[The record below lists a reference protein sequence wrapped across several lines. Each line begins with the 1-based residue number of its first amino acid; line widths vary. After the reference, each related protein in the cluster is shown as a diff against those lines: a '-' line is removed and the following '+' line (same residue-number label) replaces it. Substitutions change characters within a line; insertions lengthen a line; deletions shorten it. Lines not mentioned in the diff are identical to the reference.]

1 MDRYEKL
8 RNELLDINQ
17 AVSHVLSKSETVIG
31 TRTTTISQWMQTCA
45 NIERYLLEHI
55 IRVAVVG
62 AIKSGKSTFINSRLG
77 DDHLK
82 RGAGVVTSIVTRIR
96 KGDRL
101 RARLFFKSWDE
112 VNQEIEQALVL
123 FPAEHWQLENQRF
136 DIRRNSDRQ
145 KLANAL
151 ETLDRELRVAQD
163 QLDAN
168 GVLLSSYLKG
178 FAQVTELVG
187 VESSIREFIGERF
200 GAHRDFVGNDALAVY
215 LKDIELEIT
224 GEAVGANIEI
234 ADCQGSDS
242 PNPLHMAMIQDYL
255 LKAHLIVYVIS
266 SRTGIRQADIRFLSM
281 IKRMGIAEN
290 MLFICNFDFN
300 EHESLKELNSLT
312 DKTREEISMIIP
324 EPQMFSLSAL
334 LNLFSATASRLSD
347 KDRARLMQWQQAIP
361 LLELSA
367 TETKRLADTLNRIL
381 HQERSAL
388 LLQNQLER
396 LDVMSSGQQQWIRMN
411 RELFQRDAGEAQ
423 YIAGRILNHQEHMLQ
438 VQSLIQ
444 STLDGATQKIKID
457 LRKRA
462 DSFFDLYSGPIL
474 KRSVDYVR
482 SYSVDLTRYQE
493 QLISVGFSQTLYSVF
508 QNFRQTVDAFM
519 AEKINPEIIGFI
531 GREEN
536 TLREYFRTVAAPYQ
550 GMVRDALDRYEDALS
565 QFGLCGA
572 EEKWTLNLDPDLDAL
587 KQAAKLSL
595 QPAAA
600 VLRYSANIRTE
611 AILRLGVYSLVRAM
625 RKLLKKPVSQ
635 DKAEQLRALHDG
647 VRRMKQETERSILA
661 HFKDYQENVK
671 FQYLLRLTDMIA
683 ARLLEMLI
691 ESFQGYSADLKQV
704 AAAIGNNRSDKERLD
719 STLMTI
725 EREIVTLKEKI
736 QQARKGIGRLR
747 GSDQEY

>member
-1 MDRYEKL
+1 
-8 RNELLDINQ
+8 
-17 AVSHVLSKSETVIG
+17 
-31 TRTTTISQWMQTCA
+31 
-45 NIERYLLEHI
+45 
-55 IRVAVVG
+55 
-62 AIKSGKSTFINSRLG
+62 
-77 DDHLK
+77 
-82 RGAGVVTSIVTRIR
+82 
-96 KGDRL
+96 
-101 RARLFFKSWDE
+101 
-112 VNQEIEQALVL
+112 
-123 FPAEHWQLENQRF
+123 
-136 DIRRNSDRQ
+136 
-145 KLANAL
+145 
-151 ETLDRELRVAQD
+151 
-163 QLDAN
+163 
-168 GVLLSSYLKG
+168 
-178 FAQVTELVG
+178 
-187 VESSIREFIGERF
+187 
-200 GAHRDFVGNDALAVY
+200 
-215 LKDIELEIT
+215 
-224 GEAVGANIEI
+224 
-234 ADCQGSDS
+234 
-242 PNPLHMAMIQDYL
+242 
-255 LKAHLIVYVIS
+255 
-266 SRTGIRQADIRFLSM
+266 
-281 IKRMGIAEN
+281 
-290 MLFICNFDFN
+290 
-300 EHESLKELNSLT
+300 
-312 DKTREEISMIIP
+312 
-324 EPQMFSLSAL
+324 
-334 LNLFSATASRLSD
+334 
-347 KDRARLMQWQQAIP
+347 
-361 LLELSA
+361 
-367 TETKRLADTLNRIL
+367 
-381 HQERSAL
+381 
-388 LLQNQLER
+388 
-396 LDVMSSGQQQWIRMN
+396 MSSGQQQWIRMN

-423 YIAGRILNHQEHMLQ
+423 SIAGRILNHQEHMLQ

-482 SYSVDLTRYQE
+482 SYIVDLTRYQE

-611 AILRLGVYSLVRAM
+611 AILRLGAYSLVRAM